1 MSILDKFRRSA
12 SKAKE
17 QAEHVV
23 DQHGDKIATGIE
35 KTGEVASKVT
45 GHRFDDKIDRGVS
58 KAKERLEHQAES
70 AETPPGPAS
79 TVPEPPPPPPTA
91 EAAAAE
97 AAAAEAAAAEA
108 AAEESR
114 TEQGKG
120 PTAGG

>member
-17 QAEHVV
+17 QADHVV

-45 GHRFDDKIDRGVS
+45 GHRFDDKIDKGVN
-58 KAKERLEHQAES
+58 KAKERLEHHDEG

-79 TVPEPPPPPPTA
+79 TSPSTSPEPPPPPPTA
-91 EAAAAE
+91 ET
-97 AAAAEAAAAEA
+97 A
-108 AAEESR
+108 AAEEPAP
-114 TEQGKG
+114 EPDKDKG
-120 PTAGG
+120 TGTGA